1 MAQKFDITKV
11 IEYFG
16 LDVNSVAE
24 ALFPN
29 VRYKKLALDRVLKGE
44 ATINAE
50 QLQALADLAGV
61 LTGDLFS
68 IDSWKGSTENG
79 CLTFIKGDFKAKLN
93 YNGVWLSLYKDDKLI
108 KQEMFTPNMALE
120 DFINH
125 ITTLITNFNYGN
137 N

>member
-108 KQEMFTPNMALE
+108 KQEMFTPNMTLE